1 MIDIGEDAEGGI
13 TQFTVMVFSTPLGTW
28 IA

>member
-1 MIDIGEDAEGGI
+1 MVDIGADAKGGI
-13 TQFTVMVFSTPLGTW
+13 TQFTAMVFSTPLGTW